1 MNNKDTD
8 PIEDLNIRH
17 LKLSSGEEVI
27 GLIAGV
33 DVKKQLVHIERPV
46 SLSSAYEDDYE
57 RFYLLDWMPISKT
70 NITAISSQHIIAQ
83 TEVNTDMK
91 ENYIRF
97 VTNSA
102 NREYEYNDEALT
114 DKDTK
119 SDKTFH

>member
-1 MNNKDTD
+1 MNNKDID

-33 DVKKQLVHIERPV
+33 DVKKQLVHIESRV
-46 SLSSAYEDDYE
+46 SLSSAYGDDYE

-114 DKDTK
+114 DNDTK